1 MHYPCIA
8 RIASEGIFDDSVK
21 QLGFGDAAVFFFVK
35 IMFHEDFLD
44 PGIDRKCINMMET
57 EEADAVRY
65 LFTDSIKAGEIIYGL
80 FIVLGGQK
88 IQVQAS
94 FQCVLTEPV
103 DIFCPVS
110 QLQCQQVIQ

>member
-1 MHYPCIA
+1 
-8 RIASEGIFDDSVK
+8 
-21 QLGFGDAAVFFFVK
+21 
-35 IMFHEDFLD
+35 MFHEDFLD